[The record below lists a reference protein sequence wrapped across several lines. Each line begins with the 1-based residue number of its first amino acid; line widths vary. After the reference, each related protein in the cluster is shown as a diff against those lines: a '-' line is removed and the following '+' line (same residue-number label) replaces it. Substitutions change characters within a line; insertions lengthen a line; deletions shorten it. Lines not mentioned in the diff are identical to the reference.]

1 MRVYVLQH
9 AEPET
14 PGLLADI
21 LGERGVAMETIRTY
35 AGERVPATVEGR
47 GGLVVMGG
55 PMGVYEQ
62 DRYPHLTDEIRLIQD
77 AVARGVPVVGVCLGS
92 QLVAAALGAKVAPA
106 HKEIGWHSLTL
117 TEAALGDPLWSG
129 IDRVIEVLHWHGD
142 AFDLPPG
149 AVSLAAS
156 RHTACQA
163 FAYGRKTYGFLFHM
177 EMSEPMVGA
186 MVAAFRDELAAA
198 GETAA
203 QILARAPDGV
213 RGMRSF
219 AGIVFR
225 RWADLLGSG

>member
-1 MRVYVLQH
+1 M
-9 AEPET
+9 
-14 PGLLADI
+14 LADI
-21 LGERGVAMETIRTY
+21 LSERGIAMETTRIY
-35 AGERVPATVEGR
+35 AGDRVPATVDGR

-77 AVARGVPVVGVCLGS
+77 AIARGVPVIGICLGS

-106 HKEIGWHSLTL
+106 HKEIGWHSVTL

-129 IDRVIEVLHWHGD
+129 IDRVIEVFHWHGD

-156 RHTACQA
+156 RHTPCQA

-177 EMSEPMVGA
+177 EMSESMVRA
-186 MVAAFRDELAAA
+186 MVAAFGDELPAV

-203 QILARAPDGV
+203 HVLARAADGV
-213 RGMRSF
+213 RGMRNA